1 VVQRPAGLNAFEFA
15 VLAGLRAV
23 QLSRGCTP
31 RVNGSFKLTVIAQR
45 EVAERKVVQAPSAR
59 TTGEPRLVPGAPGPI
74 GREFAP
80 TSV

>member
-31 RVNGSFKLTVIAQR
+31 RVEGSWKLTVIAQR
-45 EVAERKVVQAPSAR
+45 EVAERKVVRASTSAY
-59 TTGEPRLVPGAPGPI
+59 TTDKPGSGAPGPI
-74 GREFAP
+74 AREFAP
-80 TSV
+80 ASA

>member
-1 VVQRPAGLNAFEFA
+1 
-15 VLAGLRAV
+15 
-23 QLSRGCTP
+23 
-31 RVNGSFKLTVIAQR
+31 VNGSFKLTVIAQR